1 MVISETTKNDVLNI
15 YWRPVCFK
23 IINRFE
29 IKLMKENNQHII
41 LKAEQLSIGY
51 KTKKIET
58 VVASNINFE
67 LQKGQLIGLVGANGI
82 GKSTLL
88 RTLINVQSALSG
100 SVLINGE
107 DLKSTSTLELAKQ
120 LSIVLT
126 EPLIS
131 KNLSVLELVAL
142 GRHPY
147 TNWIGNLSEE
157 DESAI
162 KNALELI
169 NISKLKDKKCY
180 ELSDGQLQKVMI
192 ARALAQDTA
201 IIVLDEPT
209 THLDMYHKAY
219 ILKLLQKLTKETGKT
234 ILFSSHE
241 IDLAI
246 QLCDTMIVMQKDT
259 VVCDQPCNLISKGVF
274 DSLFPKDLIT
284 FDTSTG
290 SFRVSK

>member
-1 MVISETTKNDVLNI
+1 MPKSNSNT
-15 YWRPVCFK
+15 
-23 IINRFE
+23 
-29 IKLMKENNQHII
+29 I
-41 LKAEQLSIGY
+41 LQVQQLSIGY
-51 KTKKIET
+51 KTKKVET
-58 VVASNINFE
+58 VIASAINFE
-67 LQKGQLIGLVGANGI
+67 LQQGHLIGLVGANGI

-88 RTLINVQSALSG
+88 RTLIGVQPTLSG
-100 SVLINGE
+100 TVELNQQLLE
-107 DLKSTSTLELAKQ
+107 TTSPVELAKQ

-131 KNLSVLELVAL
+131 KNLSVFELVSL

-147 TNWIGNLSEE
+147 TNWIGNLS
-157 DESAI
+157 DNDLSI
-162 KNALELI
+162 INNALQLV
-169 NISKLKDKKCY
+169 NIMDLKNRRCY

-201 IIVLDEPT
+201 IIILDEPT

-246 QLCDTMIVMQKDT
+246 QLCDTMIVMQQDH
-259 VVCDQPCNLISKGVF
+259 VVCEQPCNLIKNGVF
-274 DSLFPKDLIT
+274 ETLFPKDLIA
-284 FDTSTG
+284 FDNNTG
-290 SFRVSK
+290 SFKVTQ